1 MSRCTNR
8 KWHIQI
14 VRSLWPAFLVLAVN
28 LALSVFIGSF
38 TFVVGADA
46 LWKIPFRYLRFSL
59 ILVLPLFLLP
69 MLSIFMGRLFTFG
82 HRELIALHE
91 RDTGISPA
99 KTWLIR
105 PFQGIGLS
113 LLIGAKLIVILQG
126 YSAVAMG
133 SAGALPPSQFT
144 PGRMLASMAIAA
156 VVSLIL
162 SLFWTMDDLGAR
174 QRNTET
180 GEVRMAGK
188 YLGIILP
195 VLFGFAGFLN
205 LLQDIPSTLAVQYVL
220 QITVALYPPFMTLAV
235 CHAVYVHE
243 KGDLILKNLAVH
255 PITPLSAGTAGEAVA
270 GSAMEPFTKRET

>member
-1 MSRCTNR
+1 MSGCTNR

-14 VRSLWPAFLVLAVN
+14 VRSLWPAFLMLAVN
-28 LALSVFIGSF
+28 LVLSVFVGNF
-38 TFVVGADA
+38 TFVGGSDA
-46 LWKIPFRYLRFSL
+46 LWKIPFRYLRFVL

-69 MLSIFMGRLFTFG
+69 MLSIVMGRLFTFG

-91 RDTGISPA
+91 KDTGITPA

-133 SAGALPPSQFT
+133 SAAALPPSQFT
-144 PGRMLASMAIAA
+144 PGRMLTSMAIAA

-162 SLFWTMDDLGAR
+162 SLFWTLDDLGAR
-174 QRNTET
+174 QRNMKT

-195 VLFGFAGFLN
+195 VMFGFAGFLN
-205 LLQDIPSTLAVQYVL
+205 LLQDIPATLAVQYVL
-220 QITVALYPPFMTLAV
+220 QITVALYPPFVTLAV
-235 CHAVYVHE
+235 CHSAYVHE
-243 KGDLILKNLAVH
+243 KDDVILKNLAVR
-255 PITPLSAGTAGEAVA
+255 PIPPLSVGAAGEIVA
-270 GSAMEPFTKRET
+270 ESAMKPFTKRET